1 MSLASGP
8 YDGRK
13 ARRKRCDY
21 CAKRHIKCQGG
32 FPCRIC
38 KEKNRFCH
46 MTREDKTIAS
56 VFVHTTSTTFTNRSR
71 SHRKA
76 TPISLTHP
84 MVPCRND
91 IYLTYFFASFL
102 RLNAFTGIAPEFQTS
117 VSSLVHYSS
126 ELRDAINAI
135 SALHIT
141 QNNQT
146 CQSVDMSN
154 ENLAA
159 LQAYSRSVRSMQV
172 KIASKEFID
181 DPSALWTTLLL
192 SVFELMRDTSGT
204 NWLAH
209 FLHGTSTILRL
220 QGPSI
225 LTLSGIKNE
234 QHRAFFFSARIF
246 EIARAL
252 IYTEPTFLSTP
263 EWMLSI
269 EQYRTQSIDVW
280 TPKETLFDI
289 LPQFVDL
296 GRQNLHFVSH
306 VQDMSLQTQ
315 HHIATSLA
323 QTGLTLQSSLVQWY
337 SDSTFWPSPSAEE
350 NVLDAEMSIAYA
362 YYHTISIYL
371 DGIFSYHTPFRCA
384 SAPNSPILNRT
395 EIDAHLEQILT
406 TSHELLNQGSAGIL
420 LFFPL
425 RVAGARA
432 RDAATQSEILRL
444 LQIIMRRGFAVAQSF
459 VEDLTDLWARQQDA
473 LELTIHTPDPC
484 IVILET

>member
-1 MSLASGP
+1 
-8 YDGRK
+8 
-13 ARRKRCDY
+13 
-21 CAKRHIKCQGG
+21 
-32 FPCRIC
+32 
-38 KEKNRFCH
+38 
-46 MTREDKTIAS
+46 
-56 VFVHTTSTTFTNRSR
+56 
-71 SHRKA
+71 
-76 TPISLTHP
+76 
-84 MVPCRND
+84 
-91 IYLTYFFASFL
+91 
-102 RLNAFTGIAPEFQTS
+102 
-117 VSSLVHYSS
+117 
-126 ELRDAINAI
+126 
-135 SALHIT
+135 
-141 QNNQT
+141 
-146 CQSVDMSN
+146 
-154 ENLAA
+154 
-159 LQAYSRSVRSMQV
+159 MQV